1 MKKEVRIALYIVS
14 IVCVILLGAAMIYA
28 AHHGGSIRQKDIR
41 QTAATAGTEAAE
53 DSKDKNGEYDLK
65 TSDKTDGK
73 NDAEAGKDA
82 ASEDADKKIG
92 KNTETTDVT
101 EDTTLMFTGDV
112 LFANSFKTNYDA
124 GGIDAVIDNGMKE
137 LLVNADITMVNEEF
151 PFSNRGTQME
161 DKQYT
166 FRTDPSYA
174 AALKEM
180 GVDVVTLANNHI
192 LDYGREALSDT
203 FTTLDGQGILY
214 AGAGDSVERAQEVQV
229 IEVNGKKYGFL
240 AASRVLPV
248 AGWNVES
255 AVPGVLSTYDET
267 RFVNAIAEAR
277 SQCDVLVVYVHW
289 GLEHQENLRH
299 IREHWHRNILKPVQM

>member
-1 MKKEVRIALYIVS
+1 MQ
-14 IVCVILLGAAMIYA
+14 LLKMQIRRLEK
-28 AHHGGSIRQKDIR
+28 HGNNRCNR
-41 QTAATAGTEAAE
+41 RY
-53 DSKDKNGEYDLK
+53 N
-65 TSDKTDGK
+65 
-73 NDAEAGKDA
+73 
-82 ASEDADKKIG
+82 
-92 KNTETTDVT
+92 TDVYRRRT
-101 EDTTLMFTGDV
+101 
-112 LFANSFKTNYDA
+112 FANSFKTNYDA

-174 AALKEM
+174 AALKKM

-229 IEVNGKKYGFL
+229 IEVNGKSMDFL
-240 AASRVLPV
+240 QHPVYFRLP
-248 AGWNVES
+248 AG
-255 AVPGVLSTYDET
+255 
-267 RFVNAIAEAR
+267 
-277 SQCDVLVVYVHW
+277 
-289 GLEHQENLRH
+289 
-299 IREHWHRNILKPVQM
+299 M